1 MAFNRTLQHFT
12 SSQELATI
20 WASGQSYIV
29 NQLVLNNNLIYRCLI
44 ANTSSLSFSTDLGAG
59 KWVEVSASASGTKN
73 YISNSNFEQ
82 NTTTGWSLFNTT
94 LTSKIPTGSITAGA
108 ASITSFAVDSTTPI
122 AGTYDLRVAS
132 SGALTAGQG
141 FISDAFT
148 IDRED
153 QAKPLAFSFAYEA
166 VSGTM
171 DFSGTSNNTFAV
183 YIYDV
188 SGSAWIQPAG
198 VYNLT
203 QGSGIGIA
211 SGTFQTTATGTQYRI
226 AVLCVTATSGAVEMR
241 FDDFQLG
248 PQRTVY
254 GSPITDWQD
263 YTPTVTGMGT
273 GSSVSSAKY
282 RRVGDTIEVEARIQ
296 ASVAGSGASGITL
309 SLPANIDTSK
319 LSNILTAYITFGVA
333 NFFNNSTTSYSDQ
346 WTVVY
351 DSSST
356 SQVRVVKGGTGT
368 LLTGADMNL
377 NSRVVY
383 NFKFPAAGFSS
394 SVQMSNDTDTRV
406 VAARV
411 SRSGVNQGSININNS
426 AKIIEFFSTSG
437 TYQYDTHSAF
447 NAPAYTY
454 IVPISGYYSVKSNLS
469 FVNTNVL
476 NNRYFAYIDRSGNAA
491 LRGPEVTPGA
501 GSNFA
506 CGVNGTI
513 YCTAGQSLSVYIYG
527 VGNNSATPI
536 TLDGANEVSYFI
548 VERLSGPATI
558 AASETVAMNR
568 CLTSGQSIPSGVD
581 SVPVSLL
588 TNTVD
593 THGIW
598 VNGTGY
604 NSVTGT
610 WTTKPRAVIPISG
623 KYLVQF
629 ALGIPVATGITGIIF
644 AEVRLFRNG
653 VVLDAYAGSRLWF
666 NNTSGVVQDFI
677 SAGSGQF
684 NCLAGDELILQVFQG
699 TSPAVNRTLNTEQR
713 HGFFAITKAG
723 Y

>member
-1 MAFNRTLQHFT
+1 MAFNTTLKHFT
-12 SSQELATI
+12 SSQELAPL
-20 WASGQSYIV
+20 WATAQNYLL
-29 NQLVLNNNLIYRCLI
+29 NQLVLEDDIIYRCAI
-44 ANTSSLSFSTDLGAG
+44 AHTSSVFTTDLGAG
-59 KWVEVSASASGTKN
+59 RWVAVSAAGAQGSKN
-73 YISNSNFEQ
+73 YIANGDFED
-82 NTTTGWSLFNTT
+82 NNTTGWSLFNTT

-198 VYNLT
+198 VYNLV
-203 QGSGIGIA
+203 QSSGVGIA

-226 AVLCVTATSGAVEMR
+226 AVVCITATAGAVEMR
-241 FDDFQLG
+241 FDTFQLG
-248 PQRTVY
+248 PQGAVQ
-254 GSPITDWQD
+254 GAPVTDWQD

-333 NFFNNSTTSYSDQ
+333 NFFNNSTISYSDQ
-346 WTVVY
+346 WSVVY

-383 NFKFPAAGFSS
+383 NFKFPAAGLSS

-406 VAARV
+406 VAFYRRNDGGTFTTITTSATVITSLGNTFVDTHAAWDSTNNWYRIPV
-411 SRSGVNQGSININNS
+411 SGVYRITGSIFVGAISVANQFAICSILVDSVNVGDVASEYNNETVNSLS
-426 AKIIEFFSTSG
+426 ATISGSLVRFLNAGQVVQLAGRVGSG
-437 TYQYDTHSAF
+437 TA
-447 NAPAYTY
+447 
-454 IVPISGYYSVKSNLS
+454 V
-469 FVNTNVL
+469 
-476 NNRYFAYIDRSGNAA
+476 
-491 LRGPEVTPGA
+491 
-501 GSNFA
+501 
-506 CGVNGTI
+506 
-513 YCTAGQSLSVYIYG
+513 AGQFNPTYLS
-527 VGNNSATPI
+527 
-536 TLDGANEVSYFI
+536 

-558 AASETVAMNR
+558 AASETVALQR
-568 CLTSGQSIPSGVD
+568 FSTSGQIVNSGVASIVD
-581 SVPVSLL
+581 FPTSGFDTHSSWRSASGSYSALTGTWSVTNPAFIVPVSG
-588 TNTVD
+588 VY
-593 THGIW
+593 HVSG
-598 VNGTGY
+598 
-604 NSVTGT
+604 SVGWGSATFTGT
-610 WTTKPRAVIPISG
+610 NNQILVTKNSSAVFSSSDFTQVTSSAIKIAAFSG
-623 KYLVQF
+623 LVKC
-629 ALGIPVATGITGIIF
+629 V
-644 AEVRLFRNG
+644 
-653 VVLDAYAGSRLWF
+653 
-666 NNTSGVVQDFI
+666 
-677 SAGSGQF
+677 
-684 NCLAGDELILQVFQG
+684 AGDAIQVYASHDAGTARSLQVF
-699 TSPAVNRTLNTEQR
+699 TSDRTTLNIVR
-713 HGFFAITKAG
+713 VGN
-723 Y
+723 